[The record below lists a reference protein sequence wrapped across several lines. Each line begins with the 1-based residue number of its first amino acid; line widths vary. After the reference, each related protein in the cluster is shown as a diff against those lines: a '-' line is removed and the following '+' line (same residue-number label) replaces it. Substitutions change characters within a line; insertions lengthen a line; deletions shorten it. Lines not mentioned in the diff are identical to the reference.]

1 MADSHSK
8 DAGVAHGHGGHGGAH
23 DEHFAHTSPM
33 FLLVGVLAALTIL
46 TVLTVTVTSVDL
58 GGQGNFVVAMI
69 IATIKAALVMA
80 YFMHLAWDKKFN
92 VVVFLSSFLFVIL
105 FLTMALTDRR
115 EYQHAIDT
123 WQAAQATA
131 K

>member
-1 MADSHSK
+1 MADEHTK
-8 DAGVAHGHGGHGGAH
+8 EAHGHGHGAH
-23 DEHFAHTSPM
+23 ADDEHFAHTSPM

-46 TVLTVTVTSVDL
+46 TILTVAVTGVDL

-80 YFMHLAWDKKFN
+80 YFMHMAWDKKFN

-115 EYQHAIDT
+115 EYQHAIDMF
-123 WQAAQATA
+123 QAAAAT

>member
-1 MADSHSK
+1 MADEHTK
-8 DAGVAHGHGGHGGAH
+8 EAGSAHGHGGHGGAH

-33 FLLVGVLAALTIL
+33 FLLIGVLAALTIL
-46 TVLTVTVTSVDL
+46 TVLTVAVTGVDL
-58 GGQGNFVVAMI
+58 GGQGNFIVAMI

-80 YFMHLAWDKKFN
+80 YFMHLAWDKRFN

-105 FLTMALTDRR
+105 FLAMALADRR
-115 EYQHAIDT
+115 EYQESIDT
-123 WQAAQATA
+123 FQASQAQ

>member
-1 MADSHSK
+1 
-8 DAGVAHGHGGHGGAH
+8 
-23 DEHFAHTSPM
+23 M

-46 TVLTVTVTSVDL
+46 TILTVAVTGVDL
-58 GGQGNFVVAMI
+58 GGQGNFIVAMI

-80 YFMHLAWDKKFN
+80 YFMHMAWDKKFN

-115 EYQHAIDT
+115 EYQHAIDMF
-123 WQAAQATA
+123 QASAAAT

>member
-1 MADSHSK
+1 MAEHK
-8 DAGVAHGHGGHGGAH
+8 KEAGGHGGHGGGG
-23 DEHFAHTSPM
+23 DFDFAHTTPM

-46 TVLTVTVTSVDL
+46 TVLTVAVTGVDL
-58 GGQGNFVVAMI
+58 GGQGNFIVAMI

-80 YFMHLAWDKKFN
+80 YFMHMAWDKKFN

-115 EYQHAIDT
+115 EYQRAIDT
-123 WQAAQATA
+123 FQAQTAQ